1 MMDNLQ
7 LVGMMRANN
16 VYNFGVVCLS
26 DYKIVHISDPHLSVQ
41 GAVPAN
47 HQRLDPEEKL
57 RKVFDDV
64 DKTDVHPD
72 LIVLGGD
79 LVHNGDEDAY
89 RDFRR
94 LLRQQ
99 QERFDA
105 PIKAILG
112 NHDRTDQFYMGY
124 LDAKRPDIR
133 YYYHESTNDYD
144 FFFLDTK
151 CGDIEQGY
159 LDQRQLEWLDNQLQ
173 AATKPAIIFMHHP
186 LYGPSLGNMKYSILQ
201 NGDELLKI
209 LDKHNV
215 KAIFA
220 GHVHFSTSYVVHGI
234 LNVVADS
241 TAYHINCSNVREHTV
256 SDATA
261 YNVITLHHDDVGVDQ
276 RRLYLDNDVINT
288 FKIPDADFVDRQVIA
303 QAWEKVVSGRH

>member
-1 MMDNLQ
+1 M
-7 LVGMMRANN
+7 VGMMRANN

-173 AATKPAIIFMHHP
+173 AAT
-186 LYGPSLGNMKYSILQ
+186 S
-201 NGDELLKI
+201 
-209 LDKHNV
+209 
-215 KAIFA
+215 
-220 GHVHFSTSYVVHGI
+220 
-234 LNVVADS
+234 
-241 TAYHINCSNVREHTV
+241 
-256 SDATA
+256 
-261 YNVITLHHDDVGVDQ
+261 
-276 RRLYLDNDVINT
+276 RRLFSCT
-288 FKIPDADFVDRQVIA
+288 TR
-303 QAWEKVVSGRH
+303 STGRPLGI